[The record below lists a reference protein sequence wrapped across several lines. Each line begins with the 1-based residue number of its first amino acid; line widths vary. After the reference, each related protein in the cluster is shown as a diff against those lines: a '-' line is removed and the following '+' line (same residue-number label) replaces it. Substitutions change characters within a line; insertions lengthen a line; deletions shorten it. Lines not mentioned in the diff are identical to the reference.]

1 MAQQDAEELAL
12 RCCVCGTSAED
23 DSNYLNTKMKML
35 ISKCGHRLYVHRLC
49 RESDMS
55 CHVFVTP

>member
-1 MAQQDAEELAL
+1 MAQQDAEDLAL

-35 ISKCGHRLYVHRLC
+35 ISKCGHRLYVSLSL
-49 RESDMS
+49 EST
-55 CHVFVTP
+55 CVL